1 MRFLLTT
8 LMTYESEFYGV
19 VGRELER
26 RGHEVTHVTV
36 SRQAA
41 RLLREQGM
49 DARCLHDVAAELGEP
64 VSLDD
69 EVRRIESV
77 YAIPHLRDVYRN
89 DRPCAER
96 SETWCIRRTV
106 AHFRALE
113 RVFDDVRP
121 DVVLP
126 EVGNETI
133 RVAAHLIALSR
144 GDPVLFILHTIF
156 PSPLRVYQD
165 TLHAPIAPLDELREL
180 TPEEAAEVEAFRTE
194 FTAMAEPIRE
204 HRRVPVEARRLKV
217 FAGHLRRKATED
229 GDNDY
234 LRPWQLLRQ
243 NVSDWLRARA
253 ARPFYDR
260 LDPDRPFVYF
270 PLHVTDDYKI
280 QRIIPH
286 CADQA
291 SLVEQLA
298 DALPTGHDLVLKEH
312 PMSLGR
318 NSTALLRR
326 LRRRPNT
333 RLVNPYTNTH
343 ELIERSEAVA
353 VISSTV
359 GLEALLYDKP
369 VLTLGQPYYGG
380 FDVTL
385 DVGSFA
391 EIRTKVPELLRFRP
405 DPERIRRFLHLGM
418 RHCYPGQPLL
428 VDRSEE
434 NARTVADTLERA
446 ALEAVAAR
454 RPHQAELEPSHRR

>member
-1 MRFLLTT
+1 MRFLLTS

-41 RLLREQGM
+41 RLLREQGT
-49 DARCLHDVAAELGEP
+49 DARCLHDVTAEIGEP
-64 VSLDD
+64 VSVDD
-69 EVRRIESV
+69 EVRRIESL
-77 YAIPHLRDVYRN
+77 YEIPHLRDVYRN
-89 DRPCAER
+89 DRPCTGR
-96 SETWCIRRTV
+96 SEEWCARRTV
-106 AHFRALE
+106 DHFRALE

-133 RVAAHLIALSR
+133 RIAAHVIALSR
-144 GDPVLFILHTIF
+144 GIPVLFILHTIF
-156 PSPLRVYQD
+156 PSPLRVYRD

-180 TPEEAAEVEAFRTE
+180 TQKEAEELEAFRTA
-194 FTAMAEPIRE
+194 FTATAEPIRE

-217 FAGHLRRKATED
+217 FAGHLHRKVTED
-229 GDNDY
+229 RDNDY
-234 LRPWQLLRQ
+234 LRPWRLLRQ
-243 NVSDWLRARA
+243 NVSEKARALA

-298 DALPTGHDLVLKEH
+298 DALPAGHDLVLKEH

-318 NSTALLRR
+318 NSTSLLRR
-326 LRRRPNT
+326 LRQRPNT
-333 RLVNPYTNTH
+333 RLVDPYTNTH

-380 FDVTL
+380 FGVTL

-391 EIRTKVPELLRFRP
+391 EIRAKVPELLRFRP

-434 NARTVADTLERA
+434 NALTVADTLERSA
-446 ALEAVAAR
+446 RGLTTARGAREPVLENIPR
-454 RPHQAELEPSHRR
+454 